1 MERVKENLITKNK
14 PFFPTTLAGPRCCC
28 CIYQCR
34 VCEPTAVALMQE
46 GQLQGREYIGRA
58 STHPS
63 LGGGDGHDRRRLFG
77 LFADAQS
84 AAAMACEFNSCF
96 WARASGRWTL
106 PIIYYSSFCGTD
118 RPTEPKQQKNL
129 LWLLALGRLEIF
141 HVRFQFI
148 IQGGEREEWHCND
161 RLHRLVRS
169 PS

>member
-1 MERVKENLITKNK
+1 MLLLYIPVQSMWTDSGSLDARRSAPRPRVHR
-14 PFFPTTLAGPRCCC
+14 PR
-28 CIYQCR
+28 
-34 VCEPTAVALMQE
+34 EHAPE
-46 GQLQGREYIGRA
+46 
-58 STHPS
+58 S